1 MSGPADRNVVGIE
14 AAIQAAKNFFE
25 VTELV
30 NKIPELD
37 PVIRAALE
45 RAYTAWLDIPF
56 YHDRPSELHT
66 VESDKELLPTWRAI
80 FDAASHPIL
89 RARLGDLL
97 WTLKHAPRPD
107 IAAWAAI
114 GAHLELA
121 ETWEG
126 IVAMQALTRA
136 IDLSVVLKIV

>member
-1 MSGPADRNVVGIE
+1 MFVISGGNIDDPNAWMTYPQSNATDGIHDPG
-14 AAIQAAKNFFE
+14 QAWNA
-25 VTELV
+25 
-30 NKIPELD
+30 
-37 PVIRAALE
+37 
-45 RAYTAWLDIPF
+45 
-56 YHDRPSELHT
+56 
-66 VESDKELLPTWRAI
+66 
-80 FDAASHPIL
+80 
-89 RARLGDLL
+89 LGDLL